1 MSKRFTFFCL
11 LLLSSAVTLVHAQQT
26 SAVAQRM
33 EKRAKDLIAQLTTE
47 EKINQLM
54 NAAPGVE
61 RLGIKPYDYWN

>member
-1 MSKRFTFFCL
+1 MSKRFTFLCL
-11 LLLSSAVTLVHAQQT
+11 LLLSSAVTLVHAQQS

-54 NAAPGVE
+54 I
-61 RLGIKPYDYWN
+61 L